1 VKLTNSSGDV
11 IAEVTPGLNYAVV
24 YVSTQ
29 DMVQGEAYTLTAG
42 SYSESITL
50 TDNLYSTLSGGMRGS
65 FGGGGLRGGINDDAN
80 GNMNGDMSGGMQNA
94 PDGMQRGKG
103 SGGHH
108 GGHGRNGGQVQ
119 GDTDGITGATELQDN
134 SSQQL
139 QGDTAA

>member
-1 VKLTNSSGDV
+1 
-11 IAEVTPGLNYAVV
+11 
-24 YVSTQ
+24 
-29 DMVQGEAYTLTAG
+29 
-42 SYSESITL
+42 
-50 TDNLYSTLSGGMRGS
+50 
-65 FGGGGLRGGINDDAN
+65 
-80 GNMNGDMSGGMQNA
+80 
-94 PDGMQRGKG
+94 MQRGKG